1 MGTSSVQG
9 HGCGEAT
16 CWGGTHG
23 CHHPP
28 RVHSASSSCREVVAE
43 LEGSVAVQSPG
54 PKPGG
59 RRAGGAR
66 GAGLCGVSGIG
77 VRTHGSTHRHAD
89 TGFARTLAGMRA
101 QTCRTCTVA
110 CVLNMHAQTCAHA
123 HTHAHARART
133 QPPASRVLST
143 RGQQTPTAARTRSP
157 TPRLHTHAPS
167 RVHANART
175 DPRVGARSH
184 AQPTHTTYP
193 PRPVHQTRHVSVG
206 EEKRRE
212 ETRRG
217 GTGRPV
223 GVASGCRASR
233 VGMLTAR
240 PQAEPSRS
248 GCGRCCAT
256 WMWPT
261 KPSPAVT
268 ASRALPRTRIRTQPR
283 PREENYSS
291 QQALRHRGP
300 AGAAPQSTLG
310 AVVRAAIL
318 CPQRDGAARRGRPT
332 DTRVCTLTQTCPWST
347 ATRAW
352 PERGQRRHRVIAHG
366 KQSPAQP
373 TQHPSLARRGAA
385 RGHEWVARGRRDA
398 AVYSLTQRRTHGT
411 GCTRLRGA
419 PGGQRGKRR
428 AAGGRAGDG
437 TRGGRHRAMSP
448 RGAGGEAAEGRRHG
462 AGGGGAAGSP
472 HRGLSP

>member
-1 MGTSSVQG
+1 MGVITPPGCTQRPRPAGRWWRNLRAAWRCRARGRSLEVGGRGG
-9 HGCGEAT
+9 HGGP
-16 CWGGTHG
+16 G
-23 CHHPP
+23 CAG
-28 RVHSASSSCREVVAE
+28 SAALVC
-43 LEGSVAVQSPG
+43 
-54 PKPGG
+54 
-59 RRAGGAR
+59 
-66 GAGLCGVSGIG
+66 
-77 VRTHGSTHRHAD
+77 
-89 TGFARTLAGMRA
+89 ARTEAHTGTRTRA
-101 QTCRTCTVA
+101 LHAHLLA
-110 CVLNMHAQTCAHA
+110 CVRRRVAHAQLHACSICTHKHA

-318 CPQRDGAARRGRPT
+318 CPQRDGAARRGGGAPR
-332 DTRVCTLTQTCPWST
+332 TRVCARS
-347 ATRAW
+347 RRRV
-352 PERGQRRHRVIAHG
+352 RG
-366 KQSPAQP
+366 AQP
-373 TQHPSLARRGAA
+373 
-385 RGHEWVARGRRDA
+385 
-398 AVYSLTQRRTHGT
+398 
-411 GCTRLRGA
+411 
-419 PGGQRGKRR
+419 R
-428 AAGGRAGDG
+428 A
-437 TRGGRHRAMSP
+437 
-448 RGAGGEAAEGRRHG
+448 
-462 AGGGGAAGSP
+462 
-472 HRGLSP
+472 RGLSVGSAATA